1 MVKYTTI
8 FYPRI
13 PMSDSKSVYASFR
26 SIGAYAPPK
35 ILSNKDLETMV
46 DTTDEWIVKRTG
58 IKERR
63 IAADD
68 EYTSDMGA
76 KAARLA
82 IERAGIDDGD
92 IDLIICAT
100 VTPDY
105 FNMPSTACVISDKL
119 GIRNVQAF
127 DISAAC
133 SGFVYLLSLA
143 KAFIESGMKKNVL
156 IIGAEKFSSI
166 VDYTD
171 RGTCI
176 LFGDGAG
183 AAIIS
188 ATANK
193 EEAIVD
199 IHASADGS
207 YADFL
212 VTPAPGAI
220 HPVSQEV
227 ISEGLNFVQM
237 KGNETFKLAVKTL
250 TKDVIEILA
259 KNDIKAD
266 DIPHFIPHQANYR
279 IIKAV
284 GDALKMRE
292 DQVVLTVGKFGN
304 TSAASIPMA
313 VNDIYESGRLKK
325 GEMMLFDTFGGG
337 LTWASAL
344 LPFAGESYQG

>member
-1 MVKYTTI
+1 
-8 FYPRI
+8 
-13 PMSDSKSVYASFR
+13 MSQTKPVYASFR
-26 SIGAYAPPK
+26 SIGAYVPEK
-35 ILSNKDLETMV
+35 ILSNADLEKMV

-58 IKERR
+58 IKERH
-63 IAADD
+63 IAAED
-68 EYTSDMGA
+68 EYTSDMAA
-76 KAARLA
+76 KACEMA
-82 IERAGIDDGD
+82 IERSGIAKDD
-92 IDLIICAT
+92 IDLILCAT

-105 FNMPSTACVISDKL
+105 FNMPSTACIISDKI
-119 GIRNVQAF
+119 GIRDVQAF

-133 SGFVYLLSLA
+133 SGFVYLLSIA

-156 IIGAEKFSSI
+156 IVGAEKFSSI

-183 AAIIS
+183 AAMVS
-188 ATANK
+188 ATSNK
-193 EEAIVD
+193 EEGIVD
-199 IHASADGS
+199 LHASADGS

-220 HPVSQEV
+220 HPASQQV
-227 ISEGLNFVQM
+227 IDEGLNFVQM

-250 TKDVIEILA
+250 TKDVKEILA
-259 KNDIKAD
+259 KNEINSD

-284 GDALKMRE
+284 GDALKMKE
-292 DQVVLTVGKFGN
+292 EQVVLTVGKYGN

-313 VNDIYESGRLKK
+313 INDIWESGRLQT
-325 GEMMLFDTFGGG
+325 GELMLLDTFGGG

-344 LPFAGESYQG
+344 LPFAGKAINQ

>member
-1 MVKYTTI
+1 
-8 FYPRI
+8 
-13 PMSDSKSVYASFR
+13 MSHAKPVYASFR
-26 SIGAYAPPK
+26 SIGAFIPEK
-35 ILSNKDLETMV
+35 ILSNNDLESMV
-46 DTTDEWIVKRTG
+46 DTTDEWITKRTG

-63 IAADD
+63 IASDD
-68 EYTSDMGA
+68 ENTSDMGA
-76 KAARLA
+76 KASQIA
-82 IERAGIDDGD
+82 IDRAGISNKD
-92 IDLIICAT
+92 IDLVICAT

-105 FNMPSTACVISDKL
+105 FNMPSTACIISDKL

-166 VDYTD
+166 IDYTD

-183 AAIIS
+183 ASVIS
-188 ATANK
+188 ATTNK
-193 EEAIVD
+193 DEGFVD
-199 IHASADGS
+199 VHASADGS

-212 VTPAPGAI
+212 VTPAPGTI
-220 HPVSQEV
+220 NPVSQKV
-227 ISEGLNFVQM
+227 IDEGLNFVQM

-250 TKDVIEILA
+250 TKDVKDILRKNEIDS
-259 KNDIKAD
+259 K

-284 GDALKMRE
+284 GDALKMNKE
-292 DQVVLTVGKFGN
+292 QVVVTVEKYGN

-313 VNDIYESGRLKK
+313 INDIYESGRLKK
-325 GEMMLFDTFGGG
+325 GEMMLLDTFGGG

-344 LPFAGESYQG
+344 LPFEGNNI

>member
-1 MVKYTTI
+1 
-8 FYPRI
+8 
-13 PMSDSKSVYASFR
+13 MSQTKPVYASFR
-26 SIGAYAPPK
+26 SIGAYVPEK
-35 ILSNKDLETMV
+35 ILSNADLEKMV
-46 DTTDEWIVKRTG
+46 DTTDEWITKRTG
-58 IKERR
+58 IKERHL
-63 IAADD
+63 AADD
-68 EYTSDMGA
+68 EVTSDMGA
-76 KAARLA
+76 KAAQLA
-82 IERAGIDDGD
+82 IERSGIDKED
-92 IDLIICAT
+92 IDLVLCAT

-105 FNMPSTACVISDKL
+105 FNMPSTACIISDKI

-143 KAFIESGMKKNVL
+143 KAFIESGMKKNIL

-166 VDYTD
+166 VDYSD
-171 RGTCI
+171 RSTCI

-183 AAIIS
+183 AAMIS
-188 ATANK
+188 ATDLREDAF
-193 EEAIVD
+193 VD
-199 IHASADGS
+199 LHASADGS

-212 VTPAPGAI
+212 VTPAPGSMN
-220 HPVSQEV
+220 PVSQKV
-227 ISEGLNFVQM
+227 IDEGLNFVQM

-250 TKDVIEILA
+250 TKDVKEILA
-259 KNDIKAD
+259 KNNIASE

-292 DQVVLTVGKFGN
+292 DQVVLTVGKYGN

-313 VNDIYESGRLKK
+313 INDIWESGRLQS
-325 GEMMLFDTFGGG
+325 GELMLLDTFGGG

-344 LPFAGESYQG
+344 LPFAGKSAN

>member
-1 MVKYTTI
+1 
-8 FYPRI
+8 
-13 PMSDSKSVYASFR
+13 MSQTKPVYASFK
-26 SIGAYAPPK
+26 SIGAYVPEK
-35 ILSNKDLETMV
+35 ILSNADLEKMV

-58 IKERR
+58 ISERH

-76 KAARLA
+76 KAAQLA
-82 IERAGIDDGD
+82 IERSGISKDD
-92 IDLIICAT
+92 IDLILCAT

-105 FNMPSTACVISDKL
+105 FNMPSTACIISDKL
-119 GIRNVQAF
+119 GIQNVQAF

-133 SGFVYLLSLA
+133 SGFVYLLSVA

-156 IIGAEKFSSI
+156 VVGAEKFSSI

-171 RGTCI
+171 RSTCI

-183 AAIIS
+183 AAMLC
-188 ATANK
+188 ATDKK
-193 EEAIVD
+193 EEGFID
-199 IHASADGS
+199 LHASADGS

-212 VTPAPGAI
+212 VTPAPGSI
-220 HPVSQEV
+220 NPVSQKV
-227 ISEGLNFVQM
+227 IDEGLNFVQM

-250 TKDVIEILA
+250 TKDVKEILA
-259 KNDIKAD
+259 KNEINAH

-292 DQVVLTVGKFGN
+292 DQVVVTVGKYGN

-313 VNDIYESGRLKK
+313 INDIWESGRLQN
-325 GEMMLFDTFGGG
+325 GELMLLDTFGGG

-344 LPFAGESYQG
+344 LPFAGESV

>member
-1 MVKYTTI
+1 
-8 FYPRI
+8 
-13 PMSDSKSVYASFR
+13 MSRALSPFASFR
-26 SIGAYAPPK
+26 AIGAYVPEK
-35 ILSNKDLETMV
+35 ILTNSDLEKMI
-46 DTTDEWIVKRTG
+46 DTSDEWITKRTG

-63 IAADD
+63 IAA
-68 EYTSDMGA
+68 ENESTSDMGA
-76 KAARLA
+76 KAAALA
-82 IERAGIDDGD
+82 IERAGIDKTE
-92 IDLIICAT
+92 IDLVLCAT

-105 FNMPSTACVISDKL
+105 FNMPSTACIISEKL
-119 GIRNVQAF
+119 DIRNVQAF

-133 SGFVYLLSLA
+133 SGFVYLLSVA
-143 KAFIESGMKKNVL
+143 KAFIESGMKKHIL

-166 VDYTD
+166 VDWTD

-188 ATANK
+188 ATNKK
-193 EEAIVD
+193 EEAFVD
-199 IHASADGS
+199 VHASADGA

-212 VTPAPGAI
+212 VTPSPGSVN
-220 HPVSQEV
+220 PMNQKSLD
-227 ISEGLNFVQM
+227 EGLNFVQM
-237 KGNETFKLAVKTL
+237 KGNETFKLAVRTL
-250 TKDVIEILA
+250 TKDVKEILETNKISA
-259 KNDIKAD
+259 G

-292 DQVVLTVGKFGN
+292 DQVALTVHKYGN

-313 VNDIYESGRLKK
+313 INDLYEAGNLKY
-325 GEMMLFDTFGGG
+325 GELMLLDTFGGG

-344 LPFAGESYQG
+344 LPFAGH

>member
-1 MVKYTTI
+1 
-8 FYPRI
+8 
-13 PMSDSKSVYASFR
+13 MSQTGPVYASFR
-26 SIGAYAPPK
+26 SIGAYVPEK
-35 ILSNKDLETMV
+35 ILTNADLEKMV

-63 IAADD
+63 IAAAD
-68 EYTSDMGA
+68 EYTSDMAA
-76 KAARLA
+76 KACELA
-82 IERAGIDDGD
+82 IERSGVLKEE
-92 IDLIICAT
+92 IDLVICAT

-105 FNMPSTACVISDKL
+105 FNMPSTACIISDKI
-119 GIRNVQAF
+119 GISDVQAF

-133 SGFVYLLSLA
+133 SGFVYLLSIA

-156 IIGAEKFSSI
+156 IVGAEKFSSV

-171 RGTCI
+171 RSTCI

-183 AAIIS
+183 AAVIS
-188 ATANK
+188 ATSNK
-193 EEAIVD
+193 EEAIID
-199 IHASADGS
+199 LHASADGQ

-220 HPVSQEV
+220 NPASQKV
-227 ISEGLNFVQM
+227 IDEGLNFVQM

-250 TKDVIEILA
+250 TKDVKEILE
-259 KNDIKAD
+259 KNHIDSD
-266 DIPHFIPHQANYR
+266 SIPHFIPHQANYR

-284 GDALKMRE
+284 GDALKMKDE
-292 DQVVLTVGKFGN
+292 QVVLTVDKFGN

-313 VNDIYESGRLKK
+313 INDVWESGRLKS
-325 GEMMLFDTFGGG
+325 GDLMLLDTFGGG

-344 LPFAGESYQG
+344 LPFAGKSH